1 MGDSRDDFTAR
12 FLTPCS
18 DDMTQGLSV
27 HPAAVEGGKHR
38 DSNAFASLLDGN
50 SDLFADGGS
59 LTHSPAFSA
68 FEAAYDLSGFSA
80 GSGDLNSQDL
90 SDLSGHQ
97 SLIDCGQ
104 EWNERFHDPQ
114 LF

>member
-1 MGDSRDDFTAR
+1 MMSI
-12 FLTPCS
+12 
-18 DDMTQGLSV
+18 
-27 HPAAVEGGKHR
+27 HPAAVEKRQHR
-38 DSNAFASLLDGN
+38 DSDAFASLVDAN
-50 SDLFADGGS
+50 SDLFTDAGS

-68 FEAAYDLSGFSA
+68 FEAAYDLSSYSA
-80 GSGDLNSQDL
+80 GSANFQSQDA
-90 SDLSGHQ
+90 SDLSGPQ

>member
-1 MGDSRDDFTAR
+1 M
-12 FLTPCS
+12 
-18 DDMTQGLSV
+18 MSV
-27 HPAAVEGGKHR
+27 RPAAIEKRQHR
-38 DSNAFASLLDGN
+38 DSDAFASIMDN
-50 SDLFADGGS
+50 SDLFTDPGS

-68 FEAAYDLSGFSA
+68 FEAAYDLSSYSA
-80 GSGDLNSQDL
+80 GSADFQSQDP
-90 SDLSGHQ
+90 SDLSGPQ